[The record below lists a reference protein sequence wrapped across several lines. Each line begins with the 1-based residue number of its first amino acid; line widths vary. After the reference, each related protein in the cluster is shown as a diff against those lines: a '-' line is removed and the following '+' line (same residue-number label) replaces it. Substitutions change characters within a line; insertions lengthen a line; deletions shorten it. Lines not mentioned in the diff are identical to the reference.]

1 MLQACAFVAGAWW
14 LQQQAALPP
23 LSAACLILVPVLA
36 AVHWRSARM
45 APLRVTAAGAG
56 LAACGLAGFFIA
68 AAVATVKLSDGLP
81 AADEGRDLRVA
92 GVVEGLPVPGEH
104 GWRFVFRV
112 DRLLTP
118 GAHVPGRVLLGWY
131 RPRGAPEAASAPVAP
146 GERIVFTIRLKRP
159 HGTRNPYGFD
169 REGWL
174 FEQGIRATGY
184 VNDRA
189 PVVREGTAAGS
200 PGAWID
206 RVRGALRARIFS
218 ALGDAPYAG
227 VIVALAV
234 GEQRAIPAGQ
244 WELFTKTGVN
254 HLMSISGLH
263 ITMLAALVHG
273 MVLRLWRRLPAL
285 TVRYPADDVARLAGL
300 VTALLYVLLAGFA
313 VPAQRTLWMLAVVT
327 VAAWLRVFTDGAQ
340 ALALALVL
348 VVVLDPMAVISPGF
362 WLSFGAVALLMAFTG
377 RTVGRWA
384 WLTAWTRTQ
393 WILFAGLAPAM
404 LALFQQVSLV
414 APVANAFAIPLVGL
428 VVVPL
433 SLAGMLLPVDWPLH
447 LAHTVMAWTVDGLA
461 LVGQIP
467 GARWTQAAPPPW
479 SVVLALAGA
488 AWMLLPRGLPS
499 RWLGLLAFLPLLL
512 PPSGMPAPGTARVT
526 IPDVGQG
533 LAVVVRTAG
542 GTLLFDTGPAWSAD
556 ADSGSRTIVPFLRGS
571 GIRSVDIMVVSHDDR
586 DHTGGAASVL
596 AQVPVDAVLTSLV
609 LPHAALSEAR
619 RIGPCA
625 AGQRWVW
632 SGVTFEMLHPAR
644 RQSAQPVRD
653 NARSCV
659 LRVSVG
665 GRAVLIPADVEADS
679 ERALLAGG
687 ADLSADVLVAP
698 HHGSR
703 TSSTPGF
710 VAAVHPAHVVVT
722 AGYRNRFGHPHP
734 DIAARYAAAGA
745 TLLRSDRHGA
755 VSFTLD
761 GGPVRV
767 DAWYPRH
774 ARYWHRR

>member
-14 LQQQAALPP
+14 LQQQATLPP
-23 LSAACLILVPVLA
+23 LSAAFLIVVPVLA
-36 AVHWRSARM
+36 AVHWRAVRP
-45 APLRVTAAGAG
+45 APLR
-56 LAACGLAGFFIA
+56 LAADVSALAAWGLAGFFLA
-68 AAVATVKLSDGLP
+68 ATVAAVKLSDGLP
-81 AADEGRDLRVA
+81 SADEGRDLRVA
-92 GVVEGLPVPGEH
+92 GVVEGLPVQGEH
-104 GWRFVFRV
+104 GWRFVLRME
-112 DRLLTP
+112 RCLTP
-118 GAHVPGRVLLGWY
+118 DAHVPGRLLLGWY
-131 RPRGAPEAASAPVAP
+131 HPRGASEVGSSPVAP
-146 GERIVFTIRLKRP
+146 GERVVMTVRLKRP
-159 HGTRNPYGFD
+159 HGARNPHGFD

-189 PVVREGTAAGS
+189 AVVREGFASGS

-206 RVRGALRARIFS
+206 RARGALRARILA
-218 ALGDAPYAG
+218 ALAEAPYAG

-234 GEQRAIPAGQ
+234 GEQRAIPPGQ
-244 WELFTKTGVN
+244 WDLFTLTGVN

-263 ITMLAALVHG
+263 ITMLAALVQG
-273 MVLRLWRRLPAL
+273 AVLRIWRRLPAMA
-285 TVRYPADDVARLAGL
+285 VHHPADDVARLAGFA
-300 VTALLYVLLAGFA
+300 TALAYVLLSGFA

-327 VAAWLRVFTDGAQ
+327 LAGWLRVFTDGAQ
-340 ALALALVL
+340 VLAVALVL

-377 RTVGRWA
+377 RTGGRWA
-384 WLTAWTRTQ
+384 WITAWSRTQ

-404 LALFQQVSLV
+404 LVLFQQVSLV
-414 APVANAFAIPLVGL
+414 APLANAFAIPLVGL

-433 SLAGMLLPVDWPLH
+433 ALAGMLLPMDWPLH
-447 LAHTVMAWTVDGLA
+447 FAHAVMAWTVDGLA

-467 GARWTQAAPPPW
+467 GARWTQAAPPAW
-479 SVVLALAGA
+479 TVMLALAGA

-512 PPSGMPAPGTARVT
+512 PPVWMPAPGTARITVL
-526 IPDVGQG
+526 DVGQG
-533 LAVVVRTAG
+533 LAVVVRTAA

-556 ADSGSRTIVPFLRGS
+556 ADSGSRTIIPFLRGS
-571 GIRSVDIMVVSHDDR
+571 GVRSIDVMVVSHDDR

-596 AQVPVDAVLTSLV
+596 ARVPVGAVLTSLV
-609 LPHAALSEAR
+609 QPHAALSGAKR
-619 RIGPCA
+619 AGPCV

-644 RQSAQPVRD
+644 QPSARSMRD

-659 LRVSVG
+659 LRVTAG
-665 GRAVLIPADVEADS
+665 GHAVLIPADVEADS

-703 TSSTPGF
+703 TSSTAAF
-710 VAAVHPAHVVVT
+710 VAAVRPAYVVVT

-734 DIAARYAAAGA
+734 DVVARYAAAGT
-745 TLLRSDRHGA
+745 TLMPTFRDGA
-755 VSFTLD
+755 VSFSLD
-761 GGPVRV
+761 GGPVRMEP
-767 DAWYPRH
+767 WYPRH